1 MTIEE
6 LNSLLENVT
15 NNVSDD
21 ALMLESFDKVRN
33 AFKELLE
40 KVASITEE
48 LDTSKSNYDKLRE
61 TKVRDFFNNEDNEEI
76 EDVKEESKDDDKK
89 EELSVSDLF
98 DDGIEIQEDL
108 KKEEDENAY

>member
-108 KKEEDENAY
+108 KKEEDENA

>member
-108 KKEEDENAY
+108 KKESEEDA

>member
-40 KVASITEE
+40 KVESITEE
-48 LDTSKSNYDKLRE
+48 LNTSKSNYDKLRV

-76 EDVKEESKDDDKK
+76 ENEEEPKDDKK

>member
-21 ALMLESFDKVRN
+21 ALILESFDKVRN
-33 AFKELLE
+33 AFKDLLE

-76 EDVKEESKDDDKK
+76 EEIKEESKDDDKK

-108 KKEEDENAY
+108 KKEEDENA

>member
-40 KVASITEE
+40 KVESITEE

-61 TKVRDFFNNEDNEEI
+61 TKVRDFFNNEDNVVI

-108 KKEEDENAY
+108 KKEEDENA

>member
-33 AFKELLE
+33 AFK
-40 KVASITEE
+40 K
-48 LDTSKSNYDKLRE
+48 
-61 TKVRDFFNNEDNEEI
+61 
-76 EDVKEESKDDDKK
+76 
-89 EELSVSDLF
+89 
-98 DDGIEIQEDL
+98 
-108 KKEEDENAY
+108 

>member
-15 NNVSDD
+15 NNISDD

-61 TKVRDFFNNEDNEEI
+61 TKVRDYVKSEKGKRKRKEYYSLEY
-76 EDVKEESKDDDKK
+76 VKEKARKQGNKIKNTYSGTER
-89 EELSVSDLF
+89 
-98 DDGIEIQEDL
+98 
-108 KKEEDENAY
+108 N

>member
-76 EDVKEESKDDDKK
+76 ENGKKSKDDDKK

>member
-33 AFKELLE
+33 AFKDLLE

-76 EDVKEESKDDDKK
+76 ENEEEPKDDKK

-98 DDGIEIQEDL
+98 DDGIEVQEDL

>member
-33 AFKELLE
+33 AFKDLLE

-48 LDTSKSNYDKLRE
+48 LDASKSNYDKLRE

-76 EDVKEESKDDDKK
+76 ENEEEPKDDDEK

-98 DDGIEIQEDL
+98 DDGIEVQEDL

>member
-40 KVASITEE
+40 KVESITEE

-76 EDVKEESKDDDKK
+76 ENVEESKDDKK

-108 KKEEDENAY
+108 KKEEDENGY

>member
-33 AFKELLE
+33 AFKDLLE

-76 EDVKEESKDDDKK
+76 ENEEEPKDDKK

>member
-15 NNVSDD
+15 NKVSDD
-21 ALMLESFDKVRN
+21 ALILESFDKVRN

-108 KKEEDENAY
+108 KKEEDENA

>member
-33 AFKELLE
+33 AFKDLLE

-48 LDTSKSNYDKLRE
+48 LDTSKSNYDKLRA

-108 KKEEDENAY
+108 KKEEDENA

>member
-33 AFKELLE
+33 AFKDLLE

-48 LDTSKSNYDKLRE
+48 LDVSKSNYDKLRE
-61 TKVRDFFNNEDNEEI
+61 TKVRDFFNNEDNEVI
-76 EDVKEESKDDDKK
+76 EEESKDDDKK

>member
-33 AFKELLE
+33 AFKKLLE
-40 KVASITEE
+40 KVESITEE
-48 LDTSKSNYDKLRE
+48 LNTSKSNYDKLRE

-76 EDVKEESKDDDKK
+76 ENEEEPKDDNKK

>member
-21 ALMLESFDKVRN
+21 ALMLESFDKIRN

-108 KKEEDENAY
+108 KKEEDENA

>member
-40 KVASITEE
+40 RVESITEE
-48 LDTSKSNYDKLRE
+48 LNTSKSNYDKLRE
-61 TKVRDFFNNEDNEEI
+61 TKVRDFFNNEDNEEN
-76 EDVKEESKDDDKK
+76 ENEEEPKDDDKK